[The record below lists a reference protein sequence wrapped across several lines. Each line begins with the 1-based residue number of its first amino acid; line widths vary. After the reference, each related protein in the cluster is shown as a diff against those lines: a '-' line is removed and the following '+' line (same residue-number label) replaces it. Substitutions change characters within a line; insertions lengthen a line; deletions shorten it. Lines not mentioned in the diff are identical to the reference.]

1 MYNIP
6 YAGHHG
12 TLSVLCLFQPSDLDS
27 SVYLDN
33 PTAVNELLVAELND
47 AGEQLYLFAA
57 SRS

>member
-1 MYNIP
+1 V
-6 YAGHHG
+6 
-12 TLSVLCLFQPSDLDS
+12 SLFQPSELDS

-33 PTAVNELLVAELND
+33 PTAVNELLVAELDD